1 MSTALGR
8 IVGKPSVNA
17 LRKRFSGRVIDH
29 PVKTRA
35 TSAVGILFP
44 GSDMQGVEHRPV
56 RALDPMELKRTDP
69 LRLLIQ
75 AYCFCACR
83 RIRERIGQELADN
96 LRQLR
101 RGYWQP
107 NRNIIETDC
116 DATVLS
122 VQLAPEARVVGA
134 TSRGLVLL
142 RLAPSVH
149 FRSVSGST

>member
-75 AYCFCACR
+75 AYCFFSGGGAAC
-83 RIRERIGQELADN
+83 EAAALA
-96 LRQLR
+96 
-101 RGYWQP
+101 
-107 NRNIIETDC
+107 
-116 DATVLS
+116 
-122 VQLAPEARVVGA
+122 GA
-134 TSRGLVLL
+134 
-142 RLAPSVH
+142 
-149 FRSVSGST
+149 FVSGSARNLPITCGSSAEVIGSLIATSLRQTATRPY